1 MVSLIQIDRQFQS
14 MKSEILSAVE
24 AVLDRGQFIL
34 GEEVRQFEQETA
46 AYLQVPYAVS
56 VGNGTDALVMALTAL
71 DIGAGDEVITTPFT
85 FFATAEA
92 ISRVGATPVFA
103 DIDPQ
108 TYNLDPASVEARIT
122 PRTKA
127 ILPVHIF
134 GQSCDMQQFTAMAE
148 QYGLELVE
156 DACQAFGA
164 EEKGVKLGT
173 IGRIGCYSFFP
184 TKNLSTIGDG
194 GMLVTKDGELA
205 KRLRK
210 LRHHGSVKKYY
221 HDEIGFN
228 SRLDEIHAAVLRS
241 GLKHIDGWNGVRR
254 ALAHVYDSLNGK
266 SGLSTPVNRH
276 QGNSHIY
283 HLYCVEHE
291 QRDDF
296 MAYLRT
302 NNIASGSY
310 YPLPLHL
317 QQVYRQLGYKP
328 GDLPVAE
335 RKSERLLALP
345 LHPFLSAEE
354 QQEVIEVALNYTG
367 KE

>member
-1 MVSLIQIDRQFQS
+1 
-14 MKSEILSAVE
+14 MKSEILGAVE

-34 GEEVRQFEQETA
+34 GEEVRRFEEEAA
-46 AYLQVPYAVS
+46 AYLRVPHAVA

-92 ISRVGATPVFA
+92 VSRVGATPVFA

-148 QYGLELVE
+148 QYGLELIE

-164 EEKGVKLGT
+164 EENGAKLGT

-194 GMLVTKDGELA
+194 GMLVTKNGELA

-241 GLKHIDGWNGVRR
+241 GLKHIDSWNETRR
-254 ALAHVYDSLNGK
+254 ALAQVYDSLDGK
-266 SGLSTPVNRH
+266 NGLSTPVNRL
-276 QGNSHIY
+276 QGASHVY

-296 MAYLRT
+296 MAYLHA
-302 NNIASGSY
+302 NDIASGSY

-317 QQVYRQLGYKP
+317 QRVYRPLGYEP

-335 RKSERLLALP
+335 LKSKRLLALP

-354 QQEVIEVALNYTG
+354 QQRVIEVAMNYTG